1 MAYVSI
7 RRIREFSR
15 FRPVSSISAIMPIG
29 FIGVDTDQLGTL
41 HPTHFKEIMF
51 DSFPLLIGPAL
62 GRDPPMWLLSHEL
75 TIFLCFCSFKLALT
89 ITSFSNDLVFASLAL
104 PRFMRRR
111 LAPDVIQWLIVFM
124 NFKQNLI
131 MIIVD

>member
-1 MAYVSI
+1 
-7 RRIREFSR
+7 
-15 FRPVSSISAIMPIG
+15 MPIG